1 MQELTFEVNKEIV
14 NELEKMIPDIS
25 AYVLDNCVHFV
36 TAAVAVQSLVD
47 TVEGLKQKLQS
58 ENCDAAE

>member
-1 MQELTFEVNKEIV
+1 MQEVTFEVNKEIV

-47 TVEGLKQKLQS
+47 TVQDLKSKLGM
-58 ENCDAAE
+58 EEE

>member
-14 NELEKMIPDIS
+14 NELEEMIPDIS
-25 AYVLDNCVHFV
+25 AYILDNCVHFV

-47 TVEGLKQKLQS
+47 TIQDLKSKLGM
-58 ENCDAAE
+58 EEE